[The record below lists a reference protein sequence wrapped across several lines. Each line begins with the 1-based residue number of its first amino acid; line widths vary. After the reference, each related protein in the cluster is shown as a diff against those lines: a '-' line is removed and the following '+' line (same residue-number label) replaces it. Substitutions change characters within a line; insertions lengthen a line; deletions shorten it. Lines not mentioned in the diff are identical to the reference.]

1 MGAAVS
7 LDRTQ
12 AIKVCFKDHLFE
24 FAEYLSVRVD
34 MGRAP
39 SMVSMPFGRGSEG
52 SRGIIAFYYTFLHTV
67 RRYSSCGSRAG
78 TAVPY
83 FLDFAKS
90 ANISAL
96 GSLAHRLPRLRS

>member
-1 MGAAVS
+1 MQEIESIIHQRRSTLAVVHSSGA
-7 LDRTQ
+7 LDSPT
-12 AIKVCFKDHLFE
+12 
-24 FAEYLSVRVD
+24 SST
-34 MGRAP
+34 P

-67 RRYSSCGSRAG
+67 RRYSSCGSRAR

-96 GSLAHRLPRLRS
+96 SSLAHRLPTFEILKLN